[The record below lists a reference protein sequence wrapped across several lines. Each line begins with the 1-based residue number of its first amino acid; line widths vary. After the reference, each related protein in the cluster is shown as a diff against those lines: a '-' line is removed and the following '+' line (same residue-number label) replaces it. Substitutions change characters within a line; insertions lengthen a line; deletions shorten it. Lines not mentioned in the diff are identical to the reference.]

1 MHNILYINIYF
12 CITTKIFFT
21 INDLINGNSFRFYLW
36 NDLIHQIQCK
46 TFWGYGID
54 SYKAINGIFQS
65 TEITFARQQN
75 LASAH
80 KLYIPLT
87 LHGHSDLLQ
96 TISDIGFIGM
106 CLVVFPIVF
115 FIFRDV
121 ILFSDAKY
129 PMISLS
135 LFIILIYCVVD
146 FPFRNIAVL
155 TMFLFLLAKITLSSH
170 RLSHVSSCR

>member
-1 MHNILYINIYF
+1 MIPVFLYYNHDVF
-12 CITTKIFFT
+12 HRV
-21 INDLINGNSFRFYLW
+21 NDLINGKSFRFYLW
-36 NDLIHQIQCK
+36 NDLMCQIQYK

-75 LASAH
+75 LAGAH
-80 KLYIPLT
+80 ELYIPLT
-87 LHGHSDLLQ
+87 LHGHSDFLQ

-106 CLVVFPIVF
+106 CLVAFPIVF
-115 FIFRDV
+115 FILRDV
-121 ILFSDAKY
+121 ILFSDIQY
-129 PMISLS
+129 PMISFAL
-135 LFIILIYCVVD
+135 LIILIYSVVD

-155 TMFLFLLAKITLSSH
+155 TMFLFLVAKITLSSH